1 MQYSIVST
9 AVGLALC
16 ISAIGCDTKR
26 QTAVVTIQSAKPS
39 GEVWLLE
46 GDRVQFE
53 VVVRAQGFDSP
64 RKVALIV
71 QSADQAIGMAGPV
84 TIESGQVV
92 TLRTDVVIPRTS
104 TVEVITPLF
113 LDNEAETSIIDNR
126 YYKVIGRRG

>member
-1 MQYSIVST
+1 MQISFVSS
-9 AVGLALC
+9 AVALALC
-16 ISAIGCDTKR
+16 ISPIGCDSKR
-26 QTAVVTIQSAKPS
+26 LPAVVIIQSAKPS
-39 GEVWLLE
+39 GDVGLLE

-53 VVVRAQGFDSP
+53 VVVRAEGFDKP

-71 QSADQAIGMAGPV
+71 QSADQAIGVAGPV
-84 TIESGQVV
+84 TIESGQLV

-113 LDNEAETSIIDNR
+113 LDNEAETSIVDSR